1 MDTLIC
7 LNSQQVLIA
16 LKNPKS
22 FRDFFLGGGVISSM
36 RRKTKFADYCY
47 RIYAYIIAVIF
58 NSKNKTNTYMVQ
70 LV

>member
-1 MDTLIC
+1 MFKFPTSINC
-7 LNSQQVLIA
+7 VKEPEIVQG
-16 LKNPKS
+16 
-22 FRDFFLGGGVISSM
+22 FFFWGGVISSM